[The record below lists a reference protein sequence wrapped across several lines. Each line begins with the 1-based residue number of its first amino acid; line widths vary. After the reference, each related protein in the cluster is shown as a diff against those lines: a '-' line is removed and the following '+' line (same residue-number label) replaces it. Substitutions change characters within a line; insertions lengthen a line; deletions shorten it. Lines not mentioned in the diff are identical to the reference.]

1 MTREEAIQVLKSIS
15 AHNLNEVVDAL
26 YMAIEALQNPP
37 ISQRSMYQAG
47 YKQGQEDRP
56 KGEWVFDRTLEP
68 HCSECNYVPDYSPR
82 MDDYFFSDFCPN
94 CGADMRATERNTNH
108 SRETPTK

>member
-26 YMAIEALQNPP
+26 YMAIEALQTPP

-47 YKQGQEDRP
+47 YRQAQEDRP
-56 KGEWVFDRTLEP
+56 RGHWIDMADFEQ
-68 HCSECNYVPDYSPR
+68 CSECRGTHLKEVDTYYGKATWIKT
-82 MDDYFFSDFCPN
+82 DFCPN
-94 CGADMRATERNTNH
+94 CGADMRGED
-108 SRETPTK
+108 E